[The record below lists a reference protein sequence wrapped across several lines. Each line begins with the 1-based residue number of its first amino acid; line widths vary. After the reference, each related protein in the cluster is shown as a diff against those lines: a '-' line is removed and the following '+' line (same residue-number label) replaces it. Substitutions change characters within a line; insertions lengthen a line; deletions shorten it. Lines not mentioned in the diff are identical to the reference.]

1 MIGRTISHYRILE
14 KIGSGGMGEV
24 FLAED
29 SRLGRNV
36 ALKFL
41 PPELS
46 RDPDAKARFI
56 HEARAASALDH
67 PNICTVHDIGEDAEG
82 RMFMVMPHYEGS
94 TLKEVLARG
103 GITEAMPAGGR
114 PDVGADP
121 RVCPDSIDIQKKG
134 EHRGSPLP
142 IADILAIADQIARG
156 LTAAHARGIVHR
168 DIKPANIFVTNDGT
182 VKILDFG
189 IAKLAGSKTKLTKTG
204 STVGTVAYMS
214 PEQAMGREV
223 DQRTDVWSLGVI
235 LYEML
240 AGALPFRGD
249 YEQALVYAIL
259 NEEPEPLAKTRGD
272 APDELQRLVLKALA
286 KDLKNRYQTASEMLQ
301 DLKPLAAGAAAPAAQ
316 GPSLARL
323 LLRPKVALPLLLVV
337 GALATASF
345 IYFRHHARIS
355 WARETLLPRIA
366 SIVEENDAWRNLGP
380 AFRLAEQA
388 EMIIPNDPRLA
399 ELFAKCSFRIHIRT
413 EPGGARVYMKE
424 YGEPD
429 GEWRSLG
436 LTPLEKIRLPVG
448 IFRWKLEKE
457 GYEPVLAAASTWNGD
472 YQDRNTII
480 PCDFV
485 RTLDKKGSIP
495 PAMVRVTGAQT
506 RAGKLEDFFI
516 DRCEV
521 TNRKFKE
528 FVDAGGYADRKFWK
542 HPFFRDGKEISW
554 QEALSS
560 FVDQTGQPGPSTWQ
574 ARDFPEGQGDH
585 PVAGVSW
592 YEAAAYAEFA
602 GKSLPSTLHWG
613 LARGEATPVIQLPQ
627 LGGFA
632 VFAPF
637 SNFRGKGTLPAGS
650 LPGIT
655 SYGAFDMA
663 GNIREWCWNE
673 APHGRVI
680 RGGAWDDNPYM
691 FTDVSQAPAMERLP
705 KNGFRCAVYPRPA
718 DIPPAAFQPV
728 GLPPVGD
735 LYKIKPVPEE
745 VFQVYRGLYDYDKT
759 ELHARVES
767 RKANPS
773 GWVLEKVSFAAAY
786 GDERVTAYLFLPV
799 NSEPP
804 FQAVIYFPG
813 GASAWQRTS
822 ADIENFYEFPMFLS
836 FIVKSGRAA
845 VYPLYKGTF
854 ERITPAVLAARA
866 ATANTHQR
874 MELVFQIVKDFRR
887 CIDYLE
893 TRSDIDAGRIA
904 YQGMSW
910 GGNMGPLITAVEE
923 RLKASVLLAGSVH
936 GTGRPEI
943 NRMTYV
949 PRVNVPTL
957 MLNGRYDT
965 TNSFETTIKPMFD
978 LLGTPAAHKRLL
990 VYETDHIPPR
1000 NEYIKETLAWLDK
1013 YLGPVTPRVK

>member
-1 MIGRTISHYRILE
+1 MIGRTVSHYRILK
-14 KIGSGGMGEV
+14 KIGSGGMGDV

-29 SRLGRNV
+29 TKLERKV

-46 RDPDAKARFI
+46 MDPDAKARFV
-56 HEARAASALDH
+56 HEAKAAAALNHPHIVTIFEIGDH
-67 PNICTVHDIGEDAEG
+67 QGQVFIAMEYVEG
-82 RMFMVMPHYEGS
+82 R
-94 TLKEVLARG
+94 TLKEMISG
-103 GITEAMPAGGR
+103 S
-114 PDVGADP
+114 VGANNY
-121 RVCPDSIDIQKKG
+121 
-134 EHRGSPLP
+134 SPLP
-142 IADILAIADQIARG
+142 LAPRPLPLALVIDIATQISTG
-156 LTAAHARGIVHR
+156 LTAAHAKGIVHR
-168 DIKPANIFVTNDGT
+168 DIKPANIFVTNDHT

-189 IAKLAGSKTKLTKTG
+189 IAKLASSKTKLTKTG

-223 DQRTDVWSLGVI
+223 DQRSDIWSLGVI

-249 YEQALVYAIL
+249 YEQAVVYSIL
-259 NEEPEPLAKTRGD
+259 NEEPEPLAKTRSD
-272 APDELQRLVLKALA
+272 IPDPLQRIVRKALA
-286 KDLKNRYQTASEMLQ
+286 KDLKNRYQAASEMLQ
-301 DLKPLAAGAAAPAAQ
+301 DLKPLAAGTAAPAAQ
-316 GPSLARL
+316 GPGLARL
-323 LLRPKVALPLLLVV
+323 LLRPQVTLPLLLVV
-337 GALATASF
+337 GALATVSF
-345 IYFRHHARIS
+345 IYFKHRARVH
-355 WARETLLPRIA
+355 WARETLLPQIA
-366 SIVEENDAWRNLGP
+366 RIVEENDAWRNLGP

-388 EMIIPNDPRLA
+388 EKIILEDPRLA
-399 ELFAKCSFRIHIRT
+399 ELFAKCSFRINVRT
-413 EPGGARVYMKE
+413 EPGGARVSMKE

-436 LTPLEKIRLPVG
+436 ETPLEKIRLPVG

-457 GYEPVLAAASTWNGD
+457 GYETVLAVASTWNGD

-485 RTLDKKGSIP
+485 RTLDKNGSIP
-495 PAMVRVTGAQT
+495 PGMVRVTGAQT
-506 RAGKLEDFFI
+506 PDGKLEDFFI

-521 TNRKFKE
+521 TNRQFKE
-528 FVDAGGYADRKFWK
+528 FVDAGGYADRKFWI

-655 SYGAFDMA
+655 SYGALDMA
-663 GNIREWCWNE
+663 GNVREWCWNE
-673 APHGRVI
+673 TPQGRSI

-691 FTDVSQAPAMERLP
+691 FTHLSQAPAMERLP
-705 KNGFRCAVYPRPA
+705 KNGFRCAVYPRPEK
-718 DIPPAAFQPV
+718 IPAAALQPV
-728 GLPPVGD
+728 GLPPVRD
-735 LYKIKPVPEE
+735 LYKIKPVPD
-745 VFQVYRGLYDYDKT
+745 QVYQIYKELYSYDKT
-759 ELHARVES
+759 DLQPRVEA
-767 RKANPS
+767 RKENPA

-786 GDERVTAYLFLPV
+786 GDERVTAYLFLPA

-804 FQAVIYFPG
+804 YQAVIYFPG
-813 GASAWQRTS
+813 GASAAQRSS

-845 VYPLYKGTF
+845 VYPVYKGTF
-854 ERITPAVLAARA
+854 ERITPAVLAIRA
-866 ATANTHQR
+866 ATGNTLQR
-874 MELVFQIVKDFRR
+874 MELFIQRIKDFRR

-910 GGNMGPLITAVEE
+910 GGDMGPLITAVED
-923 RLKASVLLAGSVH
+923 RLKASVLLAGRIR

-943 NRMTYV
+943 NRMTYIH
-949 PRVNVPTL
+949 RVKVPTL
-957 MLNGRYDT
+957 MLNGRYDSID
-965 TNSFETTIKPMFD
+965 SFEETSKPMFD
-978 LLGTPAAHKRLL
+978 LLGTPAAHKKLL
-990 VYETDHIPPR
+990 VYDTDHIPPR
-1000 NEYIKETLAWLDK
+1000 NEYIKETLAWFDK
-1013 YLGPVTPRVK
+1013 YLGPVKPRVK